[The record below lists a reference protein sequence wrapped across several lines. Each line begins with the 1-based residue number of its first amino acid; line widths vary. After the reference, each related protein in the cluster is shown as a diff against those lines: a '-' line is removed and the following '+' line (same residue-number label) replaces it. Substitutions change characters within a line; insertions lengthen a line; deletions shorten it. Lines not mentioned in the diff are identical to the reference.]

1 MVDVGGKTPTAR
13 EARAS
18 AMVTMGEETLRE
30 VIQGS
35 TPKGP
40 ALEVARVAGILAAK
54 KVPDLIPLCHPIPI
68 DSVQVRFEAA
78 SDTQIRIEATVGA
91 THRTGVEMEALTA
104 VSVAA
109 LALYDMGKSMDRNI
123 EIGPITLDYK
133 KGGKSG
139 ATSGS

>member
-13 EARAS
+13 QARAS
-18 AMVTMGEETLRE
+18 AVVTMRPETLRE
-30 VIQGS
+30 VMGGT

-54 KVPDLIPLCHPIPI
+54 RTPDLIPLCHPIPI
-68 DSVQVRFEAA
+68 DSVQVEFEAA
-78 SDTQIRIEATVGA
+78 SESRVRIEGTVKA

-109 LALYDMGKSMDRNI
+109 LTLYDMCKSIDRDI
-123 EIGPITLDYK
+123 EIGPIALEYK
-133 KGGKSG
+133 KGGTSG
-139 ATSGS
+139 PTSGS